1 MTSKVINSQSSKAN
15 NSTANSSLK
24 LLLFDIGKLHLSL
37 SVDQVQKVT
46 KYQSVHSSGLNHVG
60 ISHLGNL
67 AKGEAMQD
75 VTIVDLHKKLF
86 HTSQI
91 DPSEGKG
98 YFIITK
104 PVVQGES
111 LGIIVTKAPTLI
123 DVPVEQIRVLPNS
136 YRHADTLVIA
146 SHVTLIPQADN
157 NSLTVFILDL
167 QQLICVHYFANNDIK

>member
-1 MTSKVINSQSSKAN
+1 
-15 NSTANSSLK
+15 
-24 LLLFDIGKLHLSL
+24 
-37 SVDQVQKVT
+37 
-46 KYQSVHSSGLNHVG
+46 
-60 ISHLGNL
+60 
-67 AKGEAMQD
+67 MQD